1 MKNLQILIM
10 CCFLVLLTA
19 CGREDGGGTAQI
31 PVASEEITE
40 SITQMPDE
48 QESEAMPEN
57 MELGITVNDVYYPIP
72 VSLKQLTEDGW
83 NISGQTPYFLEPFVG
98 EEYYETRAD
107 WSLTEDG
114 QGILPGGSII
124 RLLEK
129 DGVLL
134 EVTITNQVS
143 TESDTPPQK
152 IEYGVVDSM
161 VVFYDEKHTSIKL
174 DNQELNHVTQDYL
187 IERYPSSDGWTHL
200 PNTYSD
206 HPEFGISTE
215 YTIENDLDQYSRS
228 ITIDFD
234 LENKPF
240 KVSVCNETP
249 LDRAEPSP
257 QT

>member
-19 CGREDGGGTAQI
+19 CGREDGGTAQT

-83 NISGQTPYFLEPFVG
+83 KISGQTPYFLEPFVG

-143 TESDTPPQK
+143 TGADTPSQK
-152 IEYGVVDSM
+152 IEDGVVDSM
-161 VVFYDEKHTSIKL
+161 VKTNYP
-174 DNQELNHVTQDYL
+174 VTPRQK
-187 IERYPSSDGWTHL
+187 RSRCRS
-200 PNTYSD
+200 NR
-206 HPEFGISTE
+206 GI
-215 YTIENDLDQYSRS
+215 
-228 ITIDFD
+228 IDS
-234 LENKPF
+234 P
-240 KVSVCNETP
+240 TP
-249 LDRAEPSP
+249 LFTPFCRFRYRSRGQIRSHQYPCTSSTNDPFLKWFSYASRMMRIAMSTSP
-257 QT
+257 F

>member
-1 MKNLQILIM
+1 M
-10 CCFLVLLTA
+10 
-19 CGREDGGGTAQI
+19 
-31 PVASEEITE
+31 
-40 SITQMPDE
+40 
-48 QESEAMPEN
+48 
-57 MELGITVNDVYYPIP
+57 
-72 VSLKQLTEDGW
+72 
-83 NISGQTPYFLEPFVG
+83 G

-107 WSLTEDG
+107 WSLSKDG
-114 QGILPGGSII
+114 QEILPGGSII

-152 IEYGVVDSM
+152 IEDGVVDSM

>member
-19 CGREDGGGTAQI
+19 CGREGGGGTAQT

-83 NISGQTPYFLEPFVG
+83 KISGQTPYFLEPFVG

-114 QGILPGGSII
+114 QGIFPGGSII

-143 TESDTPPQK
+143 TGSDTPPQK
-152 IEYGVVDSM
+152 TKM
-161 VVFYDEKHTSIKL
+161 V
-174 DNQELNHVTQDYL
+174 
-187 IERYPSSDGWTHL
+187 W
-200 PNTYSD
+200 
-206 HPEFGISTE
+206 
-215 YTIENDLDQYSRS
+215 
-228 ITIDFD
+228 
-234 LENKPF
+234 
-240 KVSVCNETP
+240 
-249 LDRAEPSP
+249 
-257 QT
+257 

>member
-1 MKNLQILIM
+1 MKNFRALMM

-19 CGREDGGGTAQI
+19 CGREGGTAQT

-57 MELGITVNDVYYPIP
+57 MELGLTVNGVYYPIP
-72 VSLKQLTEDGW
+72 ISLKQLTDDGW
-83 NISGQTPYFLEPFVG
+83 KISGQTPYFLEPFVG

-107 WSLTEDG
+107 WSLSKDG
-114 QGILPGGSII
+114 QEILPGGSII

-143 TESDTPPQK
+143 TGSDTPSQK
-152 IEYGVVDSM
+152 IEDGVVDSM

-187 IERYPSSDGWTHL
+187 IER
-200 PNTYSD
+200 YSD

>member
-19 CGREDGGGTAQI
+19 CGREDGGTAQT

-83 NISGQTPYFLEPFVG
+83 KISGQTPYFLEPFVG

-114 QGILPGGSII
+114 
-124 RLLEK
+124 
-129 DGVLL
+129 
-134 EVTITNQVS
+134 
-143 TESDTPPQK
+143 
-152 IEYGVVDSM
+152 
-161 VVFYDEKHTSIKL
+161 
-174 DNQELNHVTQDYL
+174 
-187 IERYPSSDGWTHL
+187 
-200 PNTYSD
+200 
-206 HPEFGISTE
+206 
-215 YTIENDLDQYSRS
+215 
-228 ITIDFD
+228 
-234 LENKPF
+234 
-240 KVSVCNETP
+240 
-249 LDRAEPSP
+249 
-257 QT
+257 

>member
-19 CGREDGGGTAQI
+19 CGREDGGTAQT

-83 NISGQTPYFLEPFVG
+83 KISGQTPYFLEPFVG
-98 EEYYETRAD
+98 EEYYEMRAD

-143 TESDTPPQK
+143 TGADTPSQK
-152 IEYGVVDSM
+152 IEDGVVDSM

-174 DNQELNHVTQDYL
+174 DNQELNHVTQNYL

-215 YTIENDLDQYSRS
+215 YTIENDLNQYNNS
-228 ITIDFD
+228 ITIYFD
-234 LENKPF
+234 LENRPF
-240 KVSVCNETP
+240 KVSVWNETP
-249 LDRAEPSP
+249 LDQVELPP

>member
-48 QESEAMPEN
+48 QEREAMPEN

-129 DGVLL
+129 R
-134 EVTITNQVS
+134 Q
-143 TESDTPPQK
+143 
-152 IEYGVVDSM
+152 GVVRGDHYKPGVHRVGYPTSKNRRWCGR
-161 VVFYDEKHTSIKL
+161 FYGGFL
-174 DNQELNHVTQDYL
+174 
-187 IERYPSSDGWTHL
+187 
-200 PNTYSD
+200 
-206 HPEFGISTE
+206 
-215 YTIENDLDQYSRS
+215 
-228 ITIDFD
+228 
-234 LENKPF
+234 
-240 KVSVCNETP
+240 
-249 LDRAEPSP
+249 
-257 QT
+257 

>member
-1 MKNLQILIM
+1 MKNLQILIT

-19 CGREDGGGTAQI
+19 CGRENSTAQA
-31 PVASEEITE
+31 PAASEEITGGV
-40 SITQMPDE
+40 TQTPDE
-48 QESEAMPEN
+48 QGDEAVPEN

-83 NISGQTPYFLEPFVG
+83 KISGQTPYFLEPFVG

-107 WSLTEDG
+107 WSLSKDG
-114 QGILPGGSII
+114 QEILPGGSII

-143 TESDTPPQK
+143 TGSDTPPQK
-152 IEYGVVDSM
+152 IEDGVVDSM

-174 DNQELNHVTQDYL
+174 DDQELDHVTPDDL
-187 IERYPSSDGWTHL
+187 IERYPSSAGWTHL

-215 YTIENDLDQYSRS
+215 YTIENNLDQYSRS

-234 LENKPF
+234 LENRPF

-249 LDRAEPSP
+249 LDQVELPP

>member
-1 MKNLQILIM
+1 MKNFRALMM

-19 CGREDGGGTAQI
+19 CGREGGTAQT

-57 MELGITVNDVYYPIP
+57 MELGLTVNGVYYPIP
-72 VSLKQLTEDGW
+72 ISLKQLTDDGW
-83 NISGQTPYFLEPFVG
+83 KISGQTPYFLEPFVG
-98 EEYYETRAD
+98 EE
-107 WSLTEDG
+107 
-114 QGILPGGSII
+114 ILPGGSII

-143 TESDTPPQK
+143 TGSDTPSQK
-152 IEYGVVDSM
+152 IEDGVVDSM

>member
-1 MKNLQILIM
+1 MKNFRALMM

-19 CGREDGGGTAQI
+19 CGREGGTAQT

-57 MELGITVNDVYYPIP
+57 MELGLTVNGVYYPIP
-72 VSLKQLTEDGW
+72 ISLKQLTDDGW
-83 NISGQTPYFLEPFVG
+83 KISGQTPYFLEPFVG

-134 EVTITNQVS
+134 EVTITNQVLPAV
-143 TESDTPPQK
+143 EALEQIALQMPA
-152 IEYGVVDSM
+152 I
-161 VVFYDEKHTSIKL
+161 
-174 DNQELNHVTQDYL
+174 
-187 IERYPSSDGWTHL
+187 DGFPDHFFLLLVPHAVSYTHL
-200 PNTYSD
+200 TLPT
-206 HPEFGISTE
+206 T
-215 YTIENDLDQYSRS
+215 
-228 ITIDFD
+228 
-234 LENKPF
+234 
-240 KVSVCNETP
+240 
-249 LDRAEPSP
+249 
-257 QT
+257 

>member
-19 CGREDGGGTAQI
+19 CGREDGGTAQT

-57 MELGITVNDVYYPIP
+57 MELGLTVNGVYYPIP
-72 VSLKQLTEDGW
+72 ISLKQLTEDGW
-83 NISGQTPYFLEPFVG
+83 KISGQTPYFLEPFVG

-143 TESDTPPQK
+143 TGADTPSQK
-152 IEYGVVDSM
+152 IEDGVVDSM

-215 YTIENDLDQYSRS
+215 YTIENDLNQYNNS
-228 ITIDFD
+228 ITIYFD
-234 LENKPF
+234 LENRPF
-240 KVSVCNETP
+240 KVSVWNETP
-249 LDRAEPSP
+249 LDQVELPP

>member
-19 CGREDGGGTAQI
+19 CGREDGGTAQT

-72 VSLKQLTEDGW
+72 VSLKQLTEDGRK
-83 NISGQTPYFLEPFVG
+83 ISGQTPYFLEPFVG

-143 TESDTPPQK
+143 TGADTPSQK
-152 IEYGVVDSM
+152 IEDGVVDSM

-215 YTIENDLDQYSRS
+215 YTIENDLNQYNNS
-228 ITIDFD
+228 ITIYFD
-234 LENKPF
+234 LENRPF
-240 KVSVCNETP
+240 KVSVWNQTP

>member
-1 MKNLQILIM
+1 
-10 CCFLVLLTA
+10 
-19 CGREDGGGTAQI
+19 
-31 PVASEEITE
+31 
-40 SITQMPDE
+40 
-48 QESEAMPEN
+48 
-57 MELGITVNDVYYPIP
+57 
-72 VSLKQLTEDGW
+72 
-83 NISGQTPYFLEPFVG
+83 
-98 EEYYETRAD
+98 
-107 WSLTEDG
+107 
-114 QGILPGGSII
+114 
-124 RLLEK
+124 
-129 DGVLL
+129 
-134 EVTITNQVS
+134 
-143 TESDTPPQK
+143 
-152 IEYGVVDSM
+152 M

-234 LENKPF
+234 LENKPSN
-240 KVSVCNETP
+240 VSVCNETP

>member
-19 CGREDGGGTAQI
+19 CGREDGGTAQT

-83 NISGQTPYFLEPFVG
+83 KISGQTPYFLEPFVG

-143 TESDTPPQK
+143 TGADTPSQK
-152 IEYGVVDSM
+152 IEDGVVDSM
-161 VVFYDEKHTSIKL
+161 VETKMS
-174 DNQELNHVTQDYL
+174 
-187 IERYPSSDGWTHL
+187 G
-200 PNTYSD
+200 NTGF
-206 HPEFGISTE
+206 FGSNAGI
-215 YTIENDLDQYSRS
+215 
-228 ITIDFD
+228 
-234 LENKPF
+234 
-240 KVSVCNETP
+240 V
-249 LDRAEPSP
+249 
-257 QT
+257 

>member
-1 MKNLQILIM
+1 MKNLQILMM

-19 CGREDGGGTAQI
+19 CGREGGTAQT

-57 MELGITVNDVYYPIP
+57 MELGLTVNGVYYPIP
-72 VSLKQLTEDGW
+72 ISLKQLTDDGW
-83 NISGQTPYFLEPFVG
+83 KISGQTPYFLEPFVG

-107 WSLTEDG
+107 WSLSKDG
-114 QGILPGGSII
+114 QEILPGGSII

-143 TESDTPPQK
+143 TGSDTASQK
-152 IEYGVVDSM
+152 IEDGVVDSM

-187 IERYPSSDGWTHL
+187 IERYPSVMVGLIFPTHTAIIQSL
-200 PNTYSD
+200 GFPQNIPSKMIW
-206 HPEFGISTE
+206 ISTAE
-215 YTIENDLDQYSRS
+215 ASRS
-228 ITIDFD
+228 ILIWRT
-234 LENKPF
+234 NRSK
-240 KVSVCNETP
+240 
-249 LDRAEPSP
+249 
-257 QT
+257 